1 MSNIAEAIQAL
12 RAALGEKLSTARADL
27 DSHGTSETYYPPTP
41 PDAVVFAGST
51 QDVSDT
57 VAICAAHGC
66 PVVAW
71 GTGTSLEAHALAVR
85 GGVTLDLS
93 RMNRLLE
100 LRDQDLCVRVQPGLT
115 REELNLALRDK
126 GLFFP
131 VDPGANASLGG
142 MAATRASGTTTVRYG
157 TMRDNVMALE
167 VVLAD
172 GRIIRTGS
180 LARKS
185 SAGYDLTRLFV
196 GSEGT
201 LGIITELTLRLHG
214 QPECIAAAVCDFPD
228 VESAVNAVIGIVQM
242 GVPVARV
249 ELLNGV
255 QMGSVNAY
263 SGTDYPEKPHL
274 FFEFHGAESAVAEQ
288 SATVA
293 EVVQDFGG
301 SAFLWATKTEERN
314 ALWKARHT
322 AYWAAKARFPG
333 GQWIVTDVCVPISTL
348 AQAIT
353 ETEAELAEHGKEAHI
368 LGHVGDGNYH
378 VLVCGDPA
386 VPGDLEN
393 TLKLADRM
401 AERALALGGT
411 VTGEH
416 GVGLGKM
423 KHMAAEHGEALSVMA
438 ALKRSLDPQN
448 ILNPGKVVPLN

>member
-1 MSNIAEAIQAL
+1 M
-12 RAALGEKLSTARADL
+12 GEKLSTARPDL
-27 DSHGTSETYYPPTP
+27 DSHGASETYYPQTP
-41 PDAVVFAGST
+41 PDAVVYATGT
-51 QDVSDT
+51 ADVAEA
-57 VAICAAHGC
+57 VKICAAHGC
-66 PVVAW
+66 PVTAW
-71 GTGTSLEAHALAVR
+71 GTGTSLEAHALPVK
-85 GGVTLDLS
+85 GGVTIDLS

-115 REELNLALRDK
+115 REDLNVALRDK

-201 LGIITELTLRLHG
+201 LGVITELTLKLQG
-214 QPECIAAAVCDFPD
+214 QPDCIAAAVCDFAD
-228 VESAVNAVIGIVQM
+228 VESAVGAVIAIVQM

-249 ELLNGV
+249 ELLNDV
-255 QMGSVNAY
+255 QLRSVNAY

-274 FFEFHGAESAVAEQ
+274 FFEFHGSEAGVAGQ

-293 EVVQDFGG
+293 EVVEDFGG
-301 SAFLWATKTEERN
+301 GAFRWATKTEERN

-322 AYWAAKARFPG
+322 AYWAAKAGFPG

-353 ETEAELAEHGKEAHI
+353 ETEADLAAHDKEAHI

-378 VLVCGDPA
+378 VLISADPA

-438 ALKRSLDPQN
+438 TLKRSLDPQN
-448 ILNPGKVVPLN
+448 ILNPGKVVPLD

>member
-1 MSNIAEAIQAL
+1 MSNIADAIQAL
-12 RAALGEKLSTARADL
+12 KAAMGEKLSTARPDL
-27 DSHGTSETYYPPTP
+27 ESHGTSETYYPLTP
-41 PDAVVFAGST
+41 PDAVLFATST
-51 QDVSDT
+51 EDVAEA
-57 VAICAAHGC
+57 VKICAAHGC
-66 PVVAW
+66 PVTAW
-71 GTGTSLEAHALAVR
+71 GTGTSLEAHSLPVK
-85 GGVTLDLS
+85 GGVTIDLS
-93 RMNRLLE
+93 RMNRMLE

-115 REELNLALRDK
+115 REELNVALRDK

-201 LGIITELTLRLHG
+201 LGVITELTLKLQG
-214 QPECIAAAVCDFPD
+214 QPDCIAAAVCDFAD
-228 VESAVNAVIGIVQM
+228 VESAVSAVIAIVQM

-249 ELLNGV
+249 ELLNDV
-255 QMGSVNAY
+255 QLRSVNAY
-263 SGTDYPEKPHL
+263 SGTDYPEKTHL
-274 FFEFHGAESAVAEQ
+274 FFEFHGSEAGVAEQ

-293 EVVQDFGG
+293 EVVEDFGG
-301 SAFLWATKTEERN
+301 GAFRWATKTEDRN

-322 AYWAAKARFPG
+322 AYWAAKATFPT
-333 GQWIVTDVCVPISTL
+333 GQWIVTDVCVPISQL
-348 AQAIT
+348 AKAIT
-353 ETEAELAEHGKEAHI
+353 ETEADLAAHGREAHI

-378 VLVCGDPA
+378 VLICADPDLS
-386 VPGDLEN
+386 GDLED

>member
-12 RAALGEKLSTARADL
+12 KAALGEKLSTTKADR
-27 DSHGTSETYYPPTP
+27 DSHGTSETYFPPTP
-41 PDAVVFAGST
+41 PDAVVYAEST

-57 VAICAAHGC
+57 VKICAAHGC

-71 GTGTSLEAHALAVR
+71 GTGTSLEAHALPAR
-85 GGVTLDLS
+85 GGVTIDLS
-93 RMNRLLE
+93 RMNRLLA
-100 LRDQDLCVRVQPGLT
+100 LRDQDLCVQVQPGLT
-115 REELNLALRDK
+115 REELNVALRDK

-142 MAATRASGTTTVRYG
+142 MAATRASGTTAVRYG
-157 TMRDNVMALE
+157 TMRENVMALE

-185 SAGYDLTRLFV
+185 SSGYDLTHLFV

-201 LGIITELTLRLHG
+201 LGIITELTLKLYG
-214 QPECIAAAVCDFPD
+214 QPESIAAAACDFPD

-255 QMGSVNAY
+255 QMRSVNAY
-263 SGTDYPEKPHL
+263 SGTEYPEKPHL
-274 FFEFHGAESAVAEQ
+274 FFEFHGSPAGVAEQ
-288 SATVA
+288 SATVGD
-293 EVVQDFGG
+293 VVRDFGG
-301 SAFLWATKTEERN
+301 SAFRWATKTEDRN
-314 ALWKARHT
+314 ALWKARHN
-322 AYWAAKARFPG
+322 AYWAAKASFPG

-353 ETEAELAEHGKEAHI
+353 ETEAELAGHGKEAHI

-378 VLVCGDPA
+378 VLVYGDPA
-386 VPGDLEN
+386 IPGDLEN
-393 TLKLADRM
+393 TLDLADRM
-401 AERALALGGT
+401 AKRALALGGT

-423 KHMAAEHGEALSVMA
+423 KHMADEHGEALSVMT

-448 ILNPGKVVPLN
+448 ILNPGKIVPLD